1 MARKKSFLYLLPL
14 SLALSFGLAA
24 TSSFPTLVQ
33 AQISQPDA
41 NAQGQGVGGNWN
53 AFNPP
58 STGLPGGRQEGGGV
72 RGPCP
77 NGSEQITALSPQTN
91 AGLTASAL
99 PKFYLYVPATISLP
113 MEFTLSEFTDANNEE
128 NEKEVYQTTFKL
140 TGTPGV
146 ISVSMPEGEPPL
158 EVGKNYY
165 WSFSLLCQNNAPE
178 ASIIRGGWIKRS
190 ELSPKLQQ
198 ELNSAKAIDRPSI
211 YAREAI
217 WFDTVSSLA
226 ELRRLEPDDATVA
239 KNWEELL
246 NSVEL
251 GNLANAPFVDTT
263 QP

>member
-1 MARKKSFLYLLPL
+1 MARKKSLFYLLPL

-24 TSSFPTLVQ
+24 TTGFPTLVQ

-41 NAQGQGVGGNWN
+41 NGQGQGLGGNWN

-58 STGLPGGRQEGGGV
+58 NTGLPGGRQEGGGV

-77 NGSEQITALSPQTN
+77 NGSDQITALSPQTN
-91 AGLTASAL
+91 AGLTTSAS
-99 PKFYLYVPATISLP
+99 PKFYLYVPASIALP
-113 MEFTLSEFTDANNEE
+113 MEFKLSEFTDENNE
-128 NEKEVYQTTFKL
+128 NEKEVYQTTFTL

-146 ISVSMPEGEPPL
+146 ISVSMPADAPQL

-165 WSFSLLCQNNAPE
+165 WSFSLICQNNAPE

-190 ELSPKLQQ
+190 EVSPRLQQ
-198 ELNSAKAIDRPSI
+198 ELETAKAIDRPGI

-226 ELRRLEPDDATVA
+226 ELRRLEPDNPTLT
-239 KNWEELL
+239 KNWEALL

-251 GNLANAPFVDTT
+251 GDLANAPFVVPK
-263 QP
+263 QQ